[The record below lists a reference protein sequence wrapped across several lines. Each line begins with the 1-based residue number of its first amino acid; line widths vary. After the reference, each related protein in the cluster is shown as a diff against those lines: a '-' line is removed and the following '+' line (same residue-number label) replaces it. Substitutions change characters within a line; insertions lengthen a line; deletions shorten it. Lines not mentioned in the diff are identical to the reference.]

1 MASRFASSAFA
12 AASTAKHLAETA
24 YHSSSSF
31 FSSLPA
37 ELCCKLRFVL
47 MSAISARVSLRRRSY
62 LEWVGGVGAAERRKR
77 AGIESGPP

>member
-31 FSSLPA
+31 LSSLPA

-62 LEWVGGVGAAERRKR
+62 LEWVGGGVAERRER
-77 AGIESGPP
+77 AGIEAGPP